1 MSDSVTYVVAPTF
14 RQGKRPRLISVSNLP
29 LVTLAPSIFAASES
43 VYNFSMRSMANFPKH
58 WEMESFA
65 RFASMPVCAFVFL
78 AVCAQLQ
85 RDLQACE
92 QKPSKAPIAVASI

>member
-1 MSDSVTYVVAPTF
+1 
-14 RQGKRPRLISVSNLP
+14 
-29 LVTLAPSIFAASES
+29 
-43 VYNFSMRSMANFPKH
+43 MANSPKH

-92 QKPSKAPIAVASI
+92 QKPSKAPIAVASR